1 MHFLNVSSSIV
12 LAVFS
17 SVIYAFLV
25 CVSTPIMFSNAT
37 MDMYGLPHANQ
48 GPITNAQLASEESGK
63 RKSRKISIHGF
74 FSLATANPSIDMGF
88 RANLGIFSVILWI
101 LYFHYELELCF
112 DLEECGFFSV
122 WVDCSLVCLGVCV
135 DPSDSLPSLIKNGK
149 PMVRILIL
157 GGSKML
163 NLWGSYA
170 LRLLISLP
178 LKVKRVFRFADIW
191 LHRWETAY
199 CIKKKESSTHIRL
212 EQTFRIRFLGKKN
225 QNFSR
230 RAREHSRT
238 MGIDFSITQ
247 KERKGIACTVH
258 FKVDS
263 LQHARIEGQP
273 ALPWGPHTNSNHT
286 VKKNQTHSHTHH

>member
-25 CVSTPIMFSNAT
+25 CVSTPIMFANAT

-48 GPITNAQLASEESGK
+48 QPITNAQLASEESGK
-63 RKSRKISIHGF
+63 RKSRKI
-74 FSLATANPSIDMGF
+74 M
-88 RANLGIFSVILWI
+88 GIFSVILWI

-112 DLEECGFFSV
+112 GLEECGFFSV

-212 EQTFRIRFLGKKN
+212 EQTFRIRFLEGIFGEKEPEFFKKGEGTQPHHGDWHFYHAEGEKRN
-225 QNFSR
+225 SM
-230 RAREHSRT
+230 HSS
-238 MGIDFSITQ
+238 F
-247 KERKGIACTVH
+247 
-258 FKVDS
+258 
-263 LQHARIEGQP
+263 
-273 ALPWGPHTNSNHT
+273 
-286 VKKNQTHSHTHH
+286 